1 MVFELLR
8 LIHCDRWCSFAETTS
23 SFTMWNGLGCCSFR
37 FDKPLLLFFFFPSS
51 GSIVVVWLFMFNSV
65 GFGARVPSDTGQVV
79 IHVCSHWFSRAKSS
93 TYLIGLVCELSEW
106 IRVRHFEQ
114 PLNKARAKPALFTDP
129 PGFCLA
135 CRKVHSLP
143 SIQSHLWKTSIP
155 SHDSPGWKPPKVLL
169 G

>member
-1 MVFELLR
+1 MTDDALLLR
-8 LIHCDRWCSFAETTS
+8 PRHLSQCEMDLGAVLSGLTSPSF
-23 SFTMWNGLGCCSFR
+23 
-37 FDKPLLLFFFFPSS
+37 FFFFPSS

-79 IHVCSHWFSRAKSS
+79 IHVCSHSFSRAKSS

-106 IRVRHFEQ
+106 IHVRHFEQ

-143 SIQSHLWKTSIP
+143 SIQSHLGKHLFHHTIP
-155 SHDSPGWKPPKVLL
+155 LVENHQKFC
-169 G
+169 